1 MSHFEVRKRQDRSA
15 SNFFQGLGENTC
27 LFQPVLKSNAP
38 GL

>member
-1 MSHFEVRKRQDRSA
+1 LR

-27 LFQPVLKSNAP
+27 SFQTALKSTAP